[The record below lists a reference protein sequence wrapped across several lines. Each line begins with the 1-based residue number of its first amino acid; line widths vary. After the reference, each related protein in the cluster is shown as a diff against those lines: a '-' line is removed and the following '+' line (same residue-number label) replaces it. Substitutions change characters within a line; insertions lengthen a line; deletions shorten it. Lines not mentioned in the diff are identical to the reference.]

1 MRPRGGQHGK
11 ARELVNTA
19 CTDKPAVRWLCQTA
33 LQQPHFINRQRIR
46 LKLEEALLTTLQ
58 AMPGAL
64 DWALV
69 TAVAAPHVL
78 YAAVWLLPDAWR
90 SVFRRR
96 PVEAFQFAAA
106 VGKGARPLQQ
116 PAGVVSAALRG
127 VLC

>member
-1 MRPRGGQHGK
+1 
-11 ARELVNTA
+11 
-19 CTDKPAVRWLCQTA
+19 VRWLCQNRTSTTT
-33 LQQPHFINRQRIR
+33 LHQQAARQTQ
-46 LKLEEALLTTLQ
+46 LEEAPLTTLQ

-96 PVEAFQFAAA
+96 PVDAFQVAAA
-106 VGKGARPLQQ
+106 VGKGARPLRQ

-127 VLC
+127 ALR